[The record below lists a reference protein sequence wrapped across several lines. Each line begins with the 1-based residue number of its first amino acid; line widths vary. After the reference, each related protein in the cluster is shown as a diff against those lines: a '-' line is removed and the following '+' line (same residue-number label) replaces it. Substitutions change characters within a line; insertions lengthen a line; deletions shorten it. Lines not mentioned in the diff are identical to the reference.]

1 MSFTSKYFRLKPFVF
16 ISTLVF
22 GLSLFFNQE
31 VLAEPIS
38 KKRVE
43 AIMAQLKLQNSF
55 IRNTTARTVECS
67 SGKPVSIRVPLGR
80 VTVISF
86 PVKPKEILPGAG
98 AFDFK
103 QVKNDLAIK
112 ALKYPAATNM
122 FTYLEARRCSFV
134 IEAIAS
140 RGDDLVIVQD
150 AKNDLLDV
158 NFK

>member
-1 MSFTSKYFRLKPFVF
+1 MSKYFQIKTLILF
-16 ISTLVF
+16 STLIF
-22 GLSLFFNQE
+22 GISLFFNNE

-38 KKRVE
+38 KNRVD
-43 AIMAQLKLQNSF
+43 AIIAQIRLQNKF
-55 IRNTTARTVECS
+55 VRNIPARTVECS
-67 SGKPVSIRVPLGR
+67 SGKPVSIRVPVGR

-112 ALKYPAATNM
+112 ALKFPASTNM

-134 IEAIAS
+134 IEAVANH
-140 RGDDLVIVQD
+140 GDDLVIVQD